1 MRMCQKRM
9 NIFKQFLKSLY
20 SPKDIAKFRF
30 QGIGKTILF
39 VFLLTLLSILPTTF
53 QFASAINNG
62 LELTKDAL
70 KEDVPPFIIENGQL
84 SVESKTPYILDK
96 KGIKIIID
104 GTGSIDQSDINQSE
118 TAIALLKNEFVFMAG
133 GEAQSSSYSMFP
145 EMELTNQDI
154 VDFIQS
160 TEGLKYIFLPIMI
173 LIIYIFS
180 SGAKFIGVSILALF
194 ALFIKNLLHR
204 NLPYRQAWRMAAY
217 SMTLPTVF
225 FTIMDS
231 LQSRVQNGFIIYCFV
246 SIIMLSL
253 AIKEIPVK
261 KQKVEAP

>member
-1 MRMCQKRM
+1 MRMCQKLM

-53 QFASAINNG
+53 KFASVINNG

-70 KEDVPPFIIENGQL
+70 KEDVPPFIIKDGKL
-84 SVESKTPYILDK
+84 TSESKTPYIFED

-104 GTGSIDQSDINQSE
+104 GTGSVDQSNIDQSE
-118 TAIALLKNEFVFMAG
+118 TVLALLENEFVFMAG
-133 GEAQSSSYSMFP
+133 GQAQVSNYSMFP
-145 EMELTNQDI
+145 EMNLTNQDI
-154 VDFIQS
+154 VEFLQS
-160 TEGLKYIFLPIMI
+160 LEGLKYIFLPIMI

-180 SGAKFIGVSILALF
+180 SGIKFIEVSILALF
-194 ALFIKNLLHR
+194 GLLVKNLLKK
-204 NLPYRQAWRMAAY
+204 NVTYRHTWRIAAY
-217 SMTLPTVF
+217 SVTLPTVF
-225 FTIMDS
+225 FTVMAL
-231 LQSRVQNGFIIYCFV
+231 LQTQVPNGFIINWFV
-246 SIIMLSL
+246 SIMVLTL

-261 KQKVEAP
+261 RLK

>member
-1 MRMCQKRM
+1 M

-20 SPKDIAKFRF
+20 TPKDIAKFRF

-62 LELTKDAL
+62 LELTKGAL
-70 KEDVPPFIIENGQL
+70 KEDVPPFIIKDGQL
-84 SVESKTPYILDK
+84 SVESKKPYIFEN

-104 GTGSIDQSDINQSE
+104 GTGSINQSNIDQTE
-118 TAIALLKNEFVFMAG
+118 TVVALLKNEFVFMSG
-133 GEAQSSSYSMFP
+133 GQAQTSSYSMFP
-145 EMELTNQDI
+145 EMNLTNQDI
-154 VDFIQS
+154 IDFIQS

-173 LIIYIFS
+173 VIIYIFS
-180 SGAKFIGVSILALF
+180 SGSKFIGVSILALF
-194 ALFIKNLLHR
+194 GLFIKNLIHR

-217 SMTLPTVF
+217 SMTLPTLF

-246 SIIMLSL
+246 SVIMLSL
-253 AIKEIPVK
+253 AIKEIPKK
-261 KQKVEAP
+261 KQKLETP